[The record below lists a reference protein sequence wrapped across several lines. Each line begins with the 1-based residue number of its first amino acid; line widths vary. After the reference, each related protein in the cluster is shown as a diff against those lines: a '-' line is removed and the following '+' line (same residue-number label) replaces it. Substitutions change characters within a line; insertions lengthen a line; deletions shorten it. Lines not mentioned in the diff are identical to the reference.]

1 MAYTAVTPRSALH
14 PWADWIYV
22 ALKGLLVA
30 AAFGGLG
37 GLMWYSYAESARHGG
52 KRVVPV
58 IRAEAAPIKTR
69 PAEPGGLRVPHKD
82 KRVYER
88 IAPQPR
94 KKLANNVER
103 LIPRPAPVAITPKW
117 SSEGPRSRAPT
128 VKVKPPAIV
137 RPQIKGGPARVRV
150 GVDHKRSRM
159 AVKKS
164 APTKPAAKSARNLRA
179 TDLSSVAFRVQIAAY
194 PSPQLAARRWE
205 RLAGKHK
212 DLVGKLDWYV
222 EKVDRTN
229 GRGPLYRLQ
238 LGPLKNHKAAREL
251 CAKLGKRKVSCLFVR
266 G

>member
-1 MAYTAVTPRSALH
+1 MAYAAVTPRPALH
-14 PWADWIYV
+14 PWSDRLYV

-37 GLMWYSYAESARHGG
+37 GLMWYSYAEGARHGG
-52 KRVVPV
+52 KRVVPI
-58 IRAEAAPIKTR
+58 IRAQAQPIKTR

-88 IAPQPR
+88 IAPERR

-103 LIPRPAPVAITPKW
+103 LIPRPAPVAITPKR
-117 SSEGPRSRAPT
+117 SSVGARKRAPT
-128 VKVKPPAIV
+128 VKPKPLAIA
-137 RPQIKGGPARVRV
+137 RPRIKGGPARVRV
-150 GVDHKRSRM
+150 GIDRRPLRM
-159 AVKKS
+159 AAKKR
-164 APTKPAAKSARNLRA
+164 APRKPAAKSARNLRA
-179 TDLSSVAFRVQIAAY
+179 VDLSSAAFRVQIAAY

-238 LGPLKNHKAAREL
+238 LGPLKNRKAAKDL

>member
-1 MAYTAVTPRSALH
+1 MAYAAVKPGPALH
-14 PWADWIYV
+14 PWSDRLYV
-22 ALKGLLVA
+22 ALKGLLVV

-52 KRVVPV
+52 KRIVPIV
-58 IRAEAAPIKTR
+58 RAEVGPIKTR
-69 PAEPGGLRVPHKD
+69 PAEPGGIRVPHKD

-88 IAPQPR
+88 IAPQRR

-103 LIPRPAPVAITPKW
+103 LIPRPSPVAITPK
-117 SSEGPRSRAPT
+117 RSTKVAGRRAPAP
-128 VKVKPPAIV
+128 KPKPKAIV
-137 RPQIKGGPARVRV
+137 RPRIKGGPARVRV
-150 GVDHKRSRM
+150 GVDRKRPR
-159 AVKKS
+159 ATAKKS
-164 APTKPAAKSARNLRA
+164 ARTKPAAKSARRSGA
-179 TDLSSVAFRVQIAAY
+179 VDLSAARFRVQIAAY

-222 EKVDRTN
+222 EKVDRIN

-238 LGPLKNHKAAREL
+238 LGPLKNRKAAKEL